1 MNVSSSVPS
10 LNMAAWDVIR
20 LFKRGFLQL
29 GMSILYCTS
38 NNMCSDVFYV
48 DVNKLLKCVTYHA
61 AALLIH
67 SVSEWSRKAALLLLS
82 VRLWSFRDSRGK

>member
-1 MNVSSSVPS
+1 MYKGVRSMPLIHHLVN
-10 LNMAAWDVIR
+10 
-20 LFKRGFLQL
+20 
-29 GMSILYCTS
+29 ILYCTA